1 MISTDMKEYMKIF
14 GAFITAV
21 ICLIIIG
28 LAIKGLII
36 VIIIVI
42 IVLGIIFLF
51 LKAKK
56 WLSKNNSNNWNLFYK
71 KFEGF
76 SLDNF
81 RLVKDE
87 YRSDSED
94 EDKIE

>member
-14 GAFITAV
+14 GAFIMAV
-21 ICLIIIG
+21 ISLIIIWVT
-28 LAIKGLII
+28 LKSLMI
-36 VIIIVI
+36 VIIA
-42 IVLGIIFLF
+42 LGIFFLF